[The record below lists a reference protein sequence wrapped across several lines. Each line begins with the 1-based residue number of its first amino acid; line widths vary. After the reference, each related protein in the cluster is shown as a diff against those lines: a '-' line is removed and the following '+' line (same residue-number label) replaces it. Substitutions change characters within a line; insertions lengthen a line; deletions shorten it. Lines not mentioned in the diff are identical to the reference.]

1 MENKKTRLIPYLKT
15 LCINIEDLSARD
27 KLNVLISTIK
37 NDVSGPDVV
46 CLTEVSESA
55 FKYLS
60 ASLDDYVF
68 FQVFI
73 SEEEETGSVILC
85 NKKTVAISESEP
97 PYYFDYD
104 QGKGRIMGTGIV
116 HQTTGLTFNVLTAD
130 IEHSNDDVR
139 ERQFSTLAK
148 VIKNMDNYVIM
159 GDLGKAGE
167 GVLKDAW
174 ITVGC
179 PTRLASTTVNM
190 QERLTRILYAPISN
204 STNSNS
210 NSNAT
215 SNSTSTSNARKG
227 GLNLKSLS
235 LVGTKHQI
243 GTHYG
248 LEAVFQIVKK

>member
-37 NDVSGPDVV
+37 NEVSCPDVV

-85 NKKTVAISESEP
+85 NKKTVAISETEP

-130 IEHSNDDVR
+130 IEHATDDVR
-139 ERQFSTLAK
+139 ERQFATLAK
-148 VIKNMDNYVIM
+148 VIKSMDNYVIM

-179 PTRLASTTVNM
+179 PTRLGSTTVNI
-190 QERLTRILYAPISN
+190 QERLTRILYAPT
-204 STNSNS
+204 TNSNS
-210 NSNAT
+210 T
-215 SNSTSTSNARKG
+215 SNSSSVRKG

-248 LEAVFQIVKK
+248 LEGVFQIVKK

>member
-37 NDVSGPDVV
+37 NEVSGPDVV

-85 NKKTVAISESEP
+85 NKKTVAISETEP
-97 PYYFDYD
+97 PYYFDYN

-116 HQTTGLTFNVLTAD
+116 HQTTGLTFNILTAD
-130 IEHSNDDVR
+130 IDHATDDVR
-139 ERQFSTLAK
+139 ERQFATLAK
-148 VIKNMDNYVIM
+148 VIKSMDNYVIM

-179 PTRLASTTVNM
+179 PTRLSSTTVNI
-190 QERLTRILYAPISN
+190 QERLTRILYAPN
-204 STNSNS
+204 LTNNSNS
-210 NSNAT
+210 NS
-215 SNSTSTSNARKG
+215 SNSSNSSNLTNARKG
-227 GLNLKSLS
+227 CLNLKSLS

-248 LEAVFQIVKK
+248 LEGVFQIVKK